1 MDVNG
6 YMEKQIEISERLLDA
21 MRIDFDEKDKF
32 ILTLMSTVQSLI
44 TKLQERDHEIENLR
58 EEIAAWEEIFDDVE
72 VVEIDE
78 QTDA

>member
-32 ILTLMSTVQSLI
+32 ILTLMSTVQSLMA
-44 TKLQERDHEIENLR
+44 KLEERDEEIENLR
-58 EEIAAWEEIFDDVE
+58 EEIAAWEEIFEDVE

>member
-6 YMEKQIEISERLLDA
+6 FMEKQVEISERLLEA

-44 TKLQERDHEIENLR
+44 TKLDERDEEIENLR
-58 EEIAAWEEIFDDVE
+58 EEIAAWEEIFDEIDV
-72 VVEIDE
+72 VNVDE
-78 QTDA
+78 QTDN

>member
-6 YMEKQIEISERLLDA
+6 YMEKQIEISERLLEA
-21 MRIDFDEKDKF
+21 MRVDFDEKDKF
-32 ILTLMSTVQSLI
+32 IFTLMATTQSLMA
-44 TKLQERDHEIENLR
+44 KLEERDEEIENLR

>member
-32 ILTLMSTVQSLI
+32 ILTLMSTVQSLMA
-44 TKLQERDHEIENLR
+44 KLEERDEEIENLR
-58 EEIAAWEEIFDDVE
+58 EEIAAWEEIFEDVE
-72 VVEIDE
+72 VIEIDE

>member
-6 YMEKQIEISERLLDA
+6 FMEKQVESSERLLEA

-44 TKLQERDHEIENLR
+44 TKLDERDEEIENLR
-58 EEIAAWEEIFDDVE
+58 EEIAAWEEIFDEIDV
-72 VVEIDE
+72 VNVDE
-78 QTDA
+78 QTDN

>member
-32 ILTLMSTVQSLI
+32 ILTLMSTVQSLMA
-44 TKLQERDHEIENLR
+44 KLEERDEEIENLR
-58 EEIAAWEEIFDDVE
+58 EEVAAWEEIFEDVE

>member
-6 YMEKQIEISERLLDA
+6 YMEKQIEISERLLEA
-21 MRIDFDEKDKF
+21 MRVDFDEKDKF
-32 ILTLMSTVQSLI
+32 IFTLMSTVQSLMA
-44 TKLQERDHEIENLR
+44 KLDERDEEIENLR
-58 EEIAAWEEIFDDVE
+58 EEVAAWEEIFEDIE